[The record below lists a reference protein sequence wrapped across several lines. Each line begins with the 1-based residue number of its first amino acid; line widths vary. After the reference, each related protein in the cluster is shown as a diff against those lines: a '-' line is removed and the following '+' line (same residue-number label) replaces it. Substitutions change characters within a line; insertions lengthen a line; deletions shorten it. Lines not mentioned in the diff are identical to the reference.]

1 MKNTREYTINFAT
14 ETITITKRFGKAAS
28 DFNTAEHRTMVLLRK
43 EYPTFKFEYKAIKKK
58 ENKHSYKGLTVEEM
72 KRFLSTK
79 TEKEQATFEKVI
91 LLADSKQSKYAVIK
105 KWFLNHYKEEYNAEL
120 ETLKAEE
127 ELAELEAELDELE
140 DEE

>member
-1 MKNTREYTINFAT
+1 MKNTREYAINFAT

-28 DFNTAEHRTMVLLRK
+28 DFNTAEHRTMMLLRK

-58 ENKHSYKGLTVEEM
+58 ETKHSYKGLSIDEM
-72 KRFLSTK
+72 RRFMKTR
-79 TEKEQATFEKVI
+79 TEKEQDTFEKVVI
-91 LLADSKQSKYAVIK
+91 LADTKQSKYAVIK
-105 KWFLNHYKEEYNAEL
+105 KWFLNHYKDEYNAEL

-127 ELAELEAELDELE
+127 ELAELESELNELD

>member
-1 MKNTREYTINFAT
+1 MKNTREYAINFAT

-28 DFNTAEHRTMVLLRK
+28 DFNTAEHRTMMLLRK

-58 ENKHSYKGLTVEEM
+58 ETKHSYKGLSIDEM
-72 KRFLSTK
+72 RRFMKTR
-79 TEKEQATFEKVI
+79 TEKEQDTFEKVVI
-91 LLADSKQSKYAVIK
+91 LAETKQSKYAVIK
-105 KWFLNHYKEEYNAEL
+105 KWFLNHYKDEYNAEL

-127 ELAELEAELDELE
+127 ELAELEAELNELD

>member
-1 MKNTREYTINFAT
+1 MKNTREYAINFAT

-28 DFNTAEHRTMVLLRK
+28 DFNTAEHRTMMLLRK

-58 ENKHSYKGLTVEEM
+58 ETKHSYKGLSIDEM
-72 KRFLSTK
+72 RRFMKTR
-79 TEKEQATFEKVI
+79 TEKEQDTFEKVVI
-91 LLADSKQSKYAVIK
+91 LAEAKQSKYAVIK
-105 KWFLNHYKEEYNAEL
+105 KWFLNHYKDEYNAEL

-127 ELAELEAELDELE
+127 ELAELEAELNELD